1 MCELL
6 PPGQL
11 RRAFADLAFWPWQ
24 VGLGLHRVSTFNSL
38 GLALQL
44 TLYNLLGIRRL
55 FRLRLYQF
63 EVWIR
68 SGTPD
73 LVVAMESLGSELEIV
88 TRGIVAP
95 DVGLIV
101 DAGGY
106 IGTSAIKF
114 ATAFP
119 ACRIVSIEPS
129 SENLAVLR
137 RNIAAYSNISVVQ
150 AALAATDSG
159 ATLRPAGGGE
169 WGYTIVSEP
178 AAGKTG
184 PAIEQV
190 ATTTVDEIL
199 RDQQA
204 DRLFILKLDVEGAEL
219 EILQGGR
226 GWMPRTDIVIAELHE
241 KLVPGVEGAFA
252 AATTGRANRH
262 LPGEKLLS
270 LRPGV
275 VLASR

>member
-88 TRGIVAP
+88 TRGIAAP
-95 DVGLIV
+95 DAALII

-106 IGTSAIKF
+106 IGTSAIKL

-119 ACRIVSIEPS
+119 GCRIISIEPS

-137 RNIAAYSNISVVQ
+137 RNVAAYANISVVH
-150 AALAATDSG
+150 AALAATASG
-159 ATLRPAGGGE
+159 ATLRPAGRGE
-169 WGYTIVSEP
+169 WGFTIVP
-178 AAGKTG
+178 ASGTG
-184 PAIEQV
+184 SAIEQV
-190 ATTTVDEIL
+190 ATTTIETLLDE
-199 RDQQA
+199 QQA
-204 DRLFILKLDVEGAEL
+204 DRLFVLKLDVEGAEL
-219 EILQGGR
+219 EILQDSR
-226 GWMPRTDIVIAELHE
+226 GWMARTDIVIAELHE
-241 KLVPGVEGAFA
+241 KLAPGVEGAFA
-252 AATTGRANRH
+252 AATAGRTNQH

-270 LRPGV
+270 LRPSI
-275 VLASR
+275 VLASQ